1 MPIYDYECK
10 NCGRVFE
17 DICLTTVSHAPP
29 PICPSCYAMNVER
42 KASATKNVKYY
53 GGGTYKK
60 DYRDTGDWA

>member
-1 MPIYDYECK
+1 
-10 NCGRVFE
+10 
-17 DICLTTVSHAPP
+17 
-29 PICPSCYAMNVER
+29 MNVER